1 MIDVN
6 KEAEEYAKD
15 LIESKSVQP
24 HESTWVSSIFISGH
38 NSKATQAKVIQ
49 GQIDLLNSL
58 DSKLQ
63 SKIQSLIC
71 MACEK
76 NSDAEYFTIKIS
88 GIRLSKEEI
97 RRDLKELQQQL
108 KQLENETV

>member
-15 LIESKSVQP
+15 LIESKSAQP

-49 GQIDLLNSL
+49 GQIDVLLKYQQKLGGYDVLSGLLKQEIEINIYELRQKLLKLLNGG
-58 DSKLQ
+58 
-63 SKIQSLIC
+63 LI
-71 MACEK
+71 
-76 NSDAEYFTIKIS
+76 
-88 GIRLSKEEI
+88 
-97 RRDLKELQQQL
+97 
-108 KQLENETV
+108 